1 MSDYSSLKAT
11 INANIKANNNHEITG
26 AITNSVLNAMVDS
39 LGAGYQF
46 MGVATPT
53 NPGTAQ
59 TPDYK
64 CFYLATTPGTYTNL
78 GGLVVAEGEFA
89 ILKYNTAWTKEL
101 TGVATADQLNQL
113 SQEYQNIS
121 GGLTGL
127 MLSEVGTDFTT
138 AEYSATDFSI
148 LPITIHKGETF
159 EFKANATGT
168 WSRIII
174 NYNKQS
180 NKRIFDSADR
190 TDFIENFV
198 EYTAKEEITILG
210 LYYEG
215 QGTVSISVR
224 RIVGISAT
232 GREVLATALS
242 ENMNLLFS
250 ASTILTRGKFYN
262 GQEYTNP
269 VYSYF
274 TIQVKAE
281 KTYYFSHI
289 RFLCDGDNH
298 KISDEVTHGS
308 YTPSADGIVYAT
320 YFNEDADWIFT
331 EASDFSGIT
340 PFQWV
345 YMSKRAFYNGVKER
359 LYDKNNL
366 LSFATKVENAFYN
379 GYEQESSA
387 YDYYIISVVNGHD
400 YKISA
405 GIRFL
410 SKDNESIAGFSNCT
424 PNEYTYKA
432 TYSGNLYIT
441 FAKES
446 VGLYAYGATS
456 PAYSLLSPRI
466 LPAYDKNDVLFA
478 KKWVSCGDS
487 FTQGDFTGLSSSQY
501 KFQDMPYI
509 GYNKVYPYFIG
520 RRTGMI
526 VENEAISGSTMAYVD
541 GNSNEFSTPNGR
553 YTQIPADA
561 DYITLWFGINDSHKN
576 VPIGTID
583 DAVNTT
589 FYGAWNIV
597 MEYLITNHPN
607 AKIGIVISNGCDTI
621 AYPIATRAIAKKWGV
636 SYLDL
641 NGDYKVP
648 LMLRTNEK
656 TEVAPAILQAIIEKQ
671 AVAYPTNLHPNP
683 EAHEYQSMFIENWL
697 RSL

>member
-1 MSDYSSLKAT
+1 MSEYSSLKAT
-11 INANIKANNNHEITG
+11 INANVKTNGNQEITG
-26 AITNSVLNAMVDS
+26 SIMNSVLNAMVDS

-64 CFYLATTPGTYTNL
+64 SFYLATTPGTYTNL
-78 GGLVVAEGEFA
+78 GDLVVADGEVA
-89 ILKYNTAWTKEL
+89 LLKYDSSWTKEV

-113 SQEYQNIS
+113 GQEYQNFSS
-121 GGLTGL
+121 GLKGL

-180 NKRIFDSADR
+180 KKRIFDSENR

-198 EYTAKEEITILG
+198 QYTATEEITILG

-224 RIVGISAT
+224 RIVGISKV
-232 GREVLATALS
+232 GQEVLATALS
-242 ENMNLLFS
+242 QQSNLLFS
-250 ASTILTRGKFYN
+250 ASTILTRGKFYRGN
-262 GQEYTNP
+262 EGTNTA
-269 VYSYF
+269 YSYF
-274 TIQVKAE
+274 TIQVKAG

-289 RFLCDGDNH
+289 RFLYDGDNN
-298 KISDEVTHGS
+298 KISDEVTNGS
-308 YTPSADGIVYAT
+308 YTPSANGIVYAT
-320 YFNEDADWIFT
+320 YFNVDTDWIFT
-331 EASDFSGIT
+331 DVSDFSEVA

-345 YMSKRAFYNGVKER
+345 YMSNKAFYNGIKEN

-379 GYEQESSA
+379 GHKQASSA
-387 YDYYIISVVNGHD
+387 YDYYIISVANGHD

-410 SKDNESIAGFSNCT
+410 SKDSESIAGFSNYT
-424 PNEYTYKA
+424 HGEYTYRA
-432 TYSGNLYIT
+432 TYTGNLYIT
-441 FAKES
+441 FTKEA
-446 VGLYAYGATS
+446 VGLYAYESTT
-456 PAYSLLSPRI
+456 PAYSLLSPEV
-466 LPAYDKNDVLFA
+466 LPTYNKNDVLFA

-526 VENEAISGSTMAYVD
+526 IENEAISGSTMAYVG
-541 GNSNEFSTPNGR
+541 GNRNEFSTPNGR

-561 DYITLWFGINDSHKN
+561 DYITLWFGINDSHQN

-597 MEYLITNHPN
+597 MAYLIEHHPN
-607 AKIGIVISNGCDTI
+607 AKIGIVISNGCDTTG
-621 AYPIATRAIAKKWGV
+621 YPIATRAIAKKWGV

-656 TEVAPAILQAIIEKQ
+656 TEIAPAILQAIIEKQ
-671 AVAYPTNLHPNP
+671 AVAYPTNQHPNP

>member
-78 GGLVVAEGEFA
+78 GGLVVAEGEVA
-89 ILKYNTAWTKEL
+89 ILKYNTAWTKEV

-113 SQEYQNIS
+113 GQEFQNIS

-138 AEYSATDFSI
+138 AECSKSDFSI

-180 NKRIFDSADR
+180 KKRIFDSENR

-198 EYTAKEEITILG
+198 QYTATEEITILG

-242 ENMNLLFS
+242 EKMNLLFS
-250 ASTILTRGKFYN
+250 ASTILKRG
-262 GQEYTNP
+262 EYYSGSEGTNSA
-269 VYSYF
+269 YSYF
-274 TIQVKAE
+274 TIQVKAG

-289 RFLCDGDNH
+289 RFLYDGDNN

-308 YTPSADGIVYAT
+308 YTPVADGIVYIT
-320 YFNEDADWIFT
+320 YFNEDTDWIFT
-331 EASDFSGIT
+331 DTSDFSGVT

-345 YMSKRAFYNGVKER
+345 YMSIKAFYNGIKENI
-359 LYDKNNL
+359 YDKNNL

-379 GYEQESSA
+379 GHKEISSD
-387 YDYYIISVVNGHD
+387 YNYYIIYVITGHD

-410 SKDNESIAGFSNCT
+410 SKDNASIIGF
-424 PNEYTYKA
+424 PNYTQSEYTYRA
-432 TYSGNLYIT
+432 TYDGALYIT
-441 FAKES
+441 FTKQA
-446 VGLYAYGATS
+446 VGLYAYDSTS
-456 PAYSLLSPRI
+456 PAYSLLSPKV
-466 LPAYDKNDVLFA
+466 LPTYDKNDVLFA

-487 FTQGDFTGLSSSQY
+487 FTQGDFNGLSSSQY

-541 GNSNEFSTPNGR
+541 GNRNEFSTPNGR

-561 DYITLWFGINDSHKN
+561 DYITLWFGINDSHQN

-607 AKIGIVISNGCDTI
+607 AKIGIVISNGCDTT